1 MSIPEVKVSRRKFN
15 DEHQD
20 QKWFVLVGSIDG
32 CPAVTK
38 VDTISMAAIVSGAV
52 SLDAR
57 IEKMKADV
65 AEYYANFQA
74 MQQLPDEIP

>member
-1 MSIPEVKVSRRKFN
+1 MSIEVKVSRRKFN
-15 DEHQD
+15 DVHMD
-20 QKWFVLVGSIDG
+20 QKFYVIVGAIDG

-38 VDTISMAAIVSGAV
+38 VDTISMSAIATGAV

-74 MQQLPDEIP
+74 MQQLPDELP

>member
-1 MSIPEVKVSRRKFN
+1 MIEVKVSRRKFN

-38 VDTISMAAIVSGAV
+38 VDTISMTAIVTGAV
-52 SLDAR
+52 SLESR

-74 MQQLPDEIP
+74 LATLPDELS